1 MVRSDSG
8 SVGDRDGFRVFAAR
22 VSPALM
28 RSAYL
33 LTGDRGQAEDLLQ
46 AALWRVARRWGAIEG
61 SPDAYAHRVL
71 INLSRDRRRG
81 LSRRVREVSRAD
93 PPAAV
98 IDDVAVVVAQRD
110 WMVQGIRRLPR
121 RQREVV
127 VLRFLLD
134 LSVEQTA
141 AVLGAT
147 EGTVKSHSS
156 RALSQL
162 RELLSEQSEGSDH
175 LNREVRHAD

>member
-1 MVRSDSG
+1 MESSDPG
-8 SVGDRDGFRVFAAR
+8 TIADRDAFRVFVARAA
-22 VSPALM
+22 PALM
-28 RSAYL
+28 RSAYV
-33 LTGDRGQAEDLLQ
+33 LTGDRGHSEDLLQ
-46 AALWRVARRWGAIEG
+46 AALSRVARRWSAIEG
-61 SPDAYAHRVL
+61 SPDAYAQRVL
-71 INLSRDRRRG
+71 VNLSRDRRRG

-93 PPAAV
+93 PPSTV
-98 IDDVAVVVAQRD
+98 VDDVAAAVAQRD
-110 WMVQGIRRLPR
+110 WMLRAIRRLPR

-141 AVLGAT
+141 DVLGAT
-147 EGTVKSHSS
+147 EGTVKSHTS

-162 RELLSEQSEGSDH
+162 RELLTERAEHSNR

>member
-1 MVRSDSG
+1 VRSDSA
-8 SVGDRDGFRVFAAR
+8 SVGDRDGFRVFVAR

-28 RSAYL
+28 RSAYV

-46 AALWRVARRWGAIEG
+46 AALWRVAQRWAAIEG

-71 INLSRDRRRG
+71 INLSRDRRRWLG
-81 LSRRVREVSRAD
+81 RRAREVVRVD

-98 IDDVAVVVAQRD
+98 LDDVAAVVAQRD
-110 WMVQGIRRLPR
+110 WLVQGIGRLPR

-147 EGTVKSHSS
+147 QGTVKSHSS

-162 RELLSEQSEGSDH
+162 RELLTEQSEGPDH
-175 LNREVRHAD
+175 LHREVRHAD

>member
-1 MVRSDSG
+1 M
-8 SVGDRDGFRVFAAR
+8 
-22 VSPALM
+22 SPALM

-46 AALWRVARRWGAIEG
+46 AALWRVARSWAAIEG
-61 SPDAYAHRVL
+61 PPGAYAHRVL
-71 INLSRDRRRG
+71 INLSRDHRRWLG
-81 LSRRVREVSRAD
+81 RRVREVSRAD
-93 PPAAV
+93 PPAGAL
-98 IDDVAVVVAQRD
+98 DDVAAAVAQRD
-110 WMVQGIRRLPR
+110 WLVQGIRRLPR

-162 RELLSEQSEGSDH
+162 RELLTEQSEGSDH
-175 LNREVRHAD
+175 LDCEVRHAD

>member
-1 MVRSDSG
+1 
-8 SVGDRDGFRVFAAR
+8 
-22 VSPALM
+22 M
-28 RSAYL
+28 RTAYV

-46 AALWRVARRWGAIEG
+46 AALWRVARNWAAIEG
-61 SPDAYAHRVL
+61 SPDAYTHRVL
-71 INLSRDRRRG
+71 INLSRDRRRWLG
-81 LSRRVREVSRAD
+81 RRVGEVFRAD
-93 PPAAV
+93 PSAAAL
-98 IDDVAVVVAQRD
+98 DDVAVVVAQRD
-110 WMVQGIRRLPR
+110 WLVQGIRRLPR

-134 LSVEQTA
+134 LSVQQTA

-162 RELLSEQSEGSDH
+162 RELLTEQSEGSDH
-175 LNREVRHAD
+175 LHREVRHAD